1 MKHRLHVDIL
11 PQPDQTT
18 CGPTCLHAVY
28 RYYGDEQELGDVIG
42 RTQRLAGGG
51 TLAVML
57 GCDALRRGYRARI
70 YTYNLHVF
78 DPTWFAPRGAARKE
92 ATGVDLSERLRRQR
106 EAKAHDFRLGVATEA
121 YLEFLA
127 LGGRL
132 EWRDLT
138 AGLLRKY
145 LRRGAPILTG
155 LSSTYLY
162 QEPREVPPHDRPDD
176 LQGVPAGHFV
186 VLSGYDKR
194 SRTVQIA
201 DPLGDN
207 PVAEVHHYSV
217 PTERVVCSIL
227 LGVLTYDA
235 NFLIVEPARPVDHST
250 PEASP

>member
-28 RYYGDEQELGDVIG
+28 RYYGDEQPLADVVA
-42 RTQRLAGGG
+42 RTARLAGGG

-70 YTYNLHVF
+70 HTFNLHVF
-78 DPTWFAPRGAARKE
+78 DPTWFARGAA
-92 ATGVDLSERLRRQR
+92 VDLAERLRRQAELKR
-106 EAKAHDFRLGVATEA
+106 HDSKLAAATAA
-121 YLEFLA
+121 YLAYLA
-127 LGGRL
+127 LGGEL
-132 EWRDLT
+132 VWGDLT

-145 LRRGAPILTG
+145 LRRGVPILTG

-162 QEPREVPPHDRPDD
+162 QEPREVPPADRPDD
-176 LQGVPAGHFV
+176 VEGVPTGHFV

-201 DPLGDN
+201 DPLADN
-207 PVAEVHHYSV
+207 PVALEHHYAV
-217 PTERVVCSIL
+217 RAERVVCSIL

-235 NFLIVEPARPVDHST
+235 NFLIVEPPPDAPSNPEARP
-250 PEASP
+250 

>member
-28 RYYGDEQELGDVIG
+28 RYFGDEQALEDVIA
-42 RTQRLAGGG
+42 RTARLAGGG

-70 YTYNLHVF
+70 HTYNLHVF
-78 DPTWFAPRGAARKE
+78 DPTWFARGAA
-92 ATGVDLSERLRRQR
+92 VDLSERLRRQAER
-106 EAKAHDFRLGVATEA
+106 KAHDAKLGVATEA

-127 LGGRL
+127 LGGELR
-132 EWRDLT
+132 WGDLT

-145 LRRGAPILTG
+145 LRRGVPILTG

-162 QEPREVPPHDRPDD
+162 QEPREVPPTDRPDD
-176 LQGVPAGHFV
+176 VEGVPTGHFV
-186 VLSGYDKR
+186 VLSGYDRR

-201 DPLGDN
+201 DPLADN
-207 PVAEVHHYSV
+207 PVALEPHYAV
-217 PTERVVCSIL
+217 RVDRVVCSIL

-235 NFLIVEPARPVDHST
+235 NFLIVEPGRTDPGPAEPRTRRP
-250 PEASP
+250 